1 MTLIQLTR
9 RFAGVRTGETQTC
22 PIAVNTDHITEVR
35 RGPSDKV
42 TLLRVV
48 GNNQWIVIEGEYP
61 TILERLNER
70 SD

>member
-22 PIAVNTDHITEVR
+22 PIAINPDHVIEAR

-42 TLLRVV
+42 TMLRVV
-48 GNNQWIVIEGEYP
+48 GNDQWIVIEGEFP
-61 TILERLNER
+61 TILERLNEKG
-70 SD
+70 D